1 MSTVNQRLKHFIEI
15 QGLTHKQVA
24 RTLDIND
31 KQFNNWL
38 NNTKPS
44 IEGIERICK
53 YFKNLNVRWLITGT
67 GEPVNTD
74 MSEEQR
80 LKTLAEL
87 SNAETILEM
96 KILLIQLNES
106 IADMRRRLFL
116 SEHGNLKR
124 DMSTLK

>member
-1 MSTVNQRLKHFIEI
+1 MSTINQRLKHFIEI

-31 KQFNNWL
+31 KQFNNWM

-44 IEGIERICK
+44 IEGIEKICK

-67 GEPVNTD
+67 GDPIHTNMT
-74 MSEEQR
+74 EEQR

-87 SNAETILEM
+87 SNAETLLEM
-96 KILLIQLNES
+96 KTSLFQLNES
-106 IADMRRRLFL
+106 ITDLRRRLFL
-116 SEHGNLKR
+116 SEYGITKGEN
-124 DMSTLK
+124 SF

>member
-1 MSTVNQRLKHFIEI
+1 MSTVNQRLKYFIEI

-44 IEGIERICK
+44 IDGIEKVCR
-53 YFKNLNVRWLITGT
+53 YFKNLNVRWLITGA
-67 GEPVNTD
+67 GEPIHTN

-87 SNAETILEM
+87 SNAETLLEM
-96 KILLIQLNES
+96 KTSLFQLNES
-106 IADMRRRLFL
+106 ITDLRRRLFL
-116 SEHGNLKR
+116 SEYGITKEENSILK
-124 DMSTLK
+124 

>member
-1 MSTVNQRLKHFIEI
+1 MSTINQRLKYFIEI

-31 KQFNNWL
+31 KQFNNWM

-44 IEGIERICK
+44 IEGIEKVCN

-67 GEPVNTD
+67 GEPIHTNMT
-74 MSEEQR
+74 EEQR

-87 SNAETILEM
+87 SNAETLLEM
-96 KILLIQLNES
+96 KTSLFQLNES
-106 IADMRRRLFL
+106 ITDLRKRLFL
-116 SEHGNLKR
+116 SN
-124 DMSTLK
+124 M

>member
-1 MSTVNQRLKHFIEI
+1 MSTINQRLKHFVEI

-31 KQFNNWL
+31 KQFNNWM

-44 IEGIERICK
+44 IEGIEKICK

-67 GEPVNTD
+67 GEPIHTNMT
-74 MSEEQR
+74 EEQR

-87 SNAETILEM
+87 SNAETLLEM
-96 KILLIQLNES
+96 KTSLIQLNES
-106 IADMRRRLFL
+106 IVDLRRRLFL
-116 SEHGNLKR
+116 SEHVNLKG
-124 DMSTLK
+124 DISLLK